1 MKNLLITGGTG
12 FIGQHLITKLSRK
25 NKVFLIVK
33 RNKKNLRK
41 IKLLIKK
48 SRGNLHP
55 IFFNKYNEL
64 EKRIAKKKI
73 NAAVNLATKYIK
85 MHEHD
90 DIINIVNSNI
100 LFCTLILDICVKIK
114 VKKFINISTCVMQ
127 MVDGKRENSENLYGA
142 TKTAFNKIVEFY
154 KKNNE
159 ETKFY
164 NLYIGHTFGNDD
176 KRNKLIPVIIKSY
189 KMNRTVKI
197 ISRKL
202 KINAVH
208 VDDVVKGI
216 DALLNKNFAKNDYL
230 IQSNEN
236 VSIFKIINEM
246 NKKLKR
252 KIKAKWINNTRMQTP
267 A

>member
-1 MKNLLITGGTG
+1 
-12 FIGQHLITKLSRK
+12 
-25 NKVFLIVK
+25 
-33 RNKKNLRK
+33 
-41 IKLLIKK
+41 
-48 SRGNLHP
+48 
-55 IFFNKYNEL
+55 
-64 EKRIAKKKI
+64 
-73 NAAVNLATKYIK
+73 
-85 MHEHD
+85 
-90 DIINIVNSNI
+90 
-100 LFCTLILDICVKIK
+100 
-114 VKKFINISTCVMQ
+114 

-236 VSIFKIINEM
+236 VSIFKIINDL

-252 KIKAKWINNTRMQTP
+252 KIKVKWLNNKIKQNPNYKIKKLNTWKPNTNLIKFLNENIYESN
-267 A
+267 